1 MTEVVVVSESP
12 LEEVQDEQVEQKE
25 DAQVSS
31 IEQKALEMGWR
42 TKEDFQGSED
52 EFIDAKEF
60 VRRQPLF
67 EKIESQNRQIKNITK
82 ALGQLKE
89 HYTKVREVEYD
100 NALKDLKS
108 QRREALT
115 QGDGE
120 AFEKLDDKIKEAETQ
135 KEQLEQLNINVP
147 QQEEAHPEFI
157 SWKTRNRWYDTIG
170 YMKEFADSE
179 GRRLHSSGMK
189 PEAVLR
195 EVEKLVK
202 QEFPNKFR
210 NSNKNDAPDLER
222 SNGGTKRTVESF
234 DLNEQER
241 KVMNDLVR
249 QKLMTKEQYIAD
261 LKKVKGIA

>member
-1 MTEVVVVSESP
+1 MTEEVVVEGSESP
-12 LEEVQDEQVEQKE
+12 LEEVQVEQQPE
-25 DAQVSS
+25 PQVSA

-42 TKEDFQGSED
+42 PKEDFQGSED

-67 EKIESQNRQIKNITK
+67 EKIEAQNRQIKNVTK
-82 ALGQLKE
+82 ALSQLKE
-89 HYTKVREVEYD
+89 HYTKVREVEYE

-115 QGDGE
+115 AGDGD

-135 KEQLEQLNINVP
+135 KEHLEKLNIDIP
-147 QQEEAHPEFI
+147 QQEEAHPEFV
-157 SWKTRNRWYDTIG
+157 SWKTRNRWYDTVG

-202 QEFPNKFR
+202 AEFPNKFR
-210 NSNKNDAPDLER
+210 NPNKDAAPDVER
-222 SNGGTKRTVESF
+222 SGGGTKRTGEGF
-234 DLNEQER
+234 EMNEQER

-249 QKLMTKEQYIAD
+249 QKVMTKEQYIAD